1 MWGSKDPRCGLT
13 LDFWREAIP
22 ELRFVA
28 TYRHRADVAS
38 SLASRERIEVKTGD
52 QGPGFAYDPRMT
64 LSLSLNNSRSWKRL
78 VFGFLTAQNRSPGVR
93 TTGYPAS
100 N

>member
-1 MWGSKDPRCGLT
+1 MWGFKDPRCVLT

-28 TYRHRADVAS
+28 TYRHLADVAS

-52 QGPGFAYDPRMT
+52 QGPGFA
-64 LSLSLNNSRSWKRL
+64 
-78 VFGFLTAQNRSPGVR
+78 
-93 TTGYPAS
+93 
-100 N
+100 

>member
-1 MWGSKDPRCGLT
+1 MWGFKDPRCVLT

-28 TYRHRADVAS
+28 TYRHLADVAS

-52 QGPGFAYDPRMT
+52 QAR
-64 LSLSLNNSRSWKRL
+64 
-78 VFGFLTAQNRSPGVR
+78 VGFLTAQMRSPGVR
-93 TTGYPAS
+93 TTGDLAS
-100 N
+100 NRGKGSEAAEAEEG